1 MASTMNSGDASF
13 TLANAFEMSDV
24 VQIDGRGKG
33 TVLKKI
39 SSTAGDLYQ
48 VMLDG
53 TEFTI
58 TVRGERLTHFMH
70 LETESETENRP
81 IPKQTNK
88 RFVDVQSEDIS
99 DFVDQQRNKNTL
111 SKTFYDLKLLTSF
124 LHQESINEHRPIYE
138 IPPNELCTLLCRFF
152 LSVRKADGS
161 NYEPNTLHGLKSSYE
176 RHLRNHN
183 YEYSLSKSVEFN
195 RLRDVLKSKQR
206 ELKRQGL
213 GNLKNRAD
221 AVTDEDIEKLWQS
234 NQMGAATP
242 ESIINTLWFYSTI
255 HFGTRTAEEHRNMCW
270 ADISLKVDGE
280 GEEYL
285 EFVERQTKTRTG
297 ENPKDV
303 RKVTPKMWSNPE
315 NISRCPVEVYKQ
327 YSLLRPS
334 DFCKPEDPLYLAT
347 HTIQGSMKPTDQWF
361 KRQPIGVNK
370 ISTIMKRM
378 SINAGLPPNKKLTN
392 HSARKHLVQKLSDN
406 NVPPTEIMQITGHK
420 NVHSVNNYSSLS
432 ENKHKNISR
441 ITSNATTYQ
450 QMPNP
455 YGQNSLC
462 LNQFNSMAQHN
473 QNLNNTAT
481 RTVQG
486 GLNSMFSG
494 NIFGGTFNI
503 NVINEKP
510 SSPQKKR
517 RRIIYD
523 SDSD

>member
-1 MASTMNSGDASF
+1 MASIMNSGDASF
-13 TLANAFEMSDV
+13 ALANAFEMSDV

-33 TVLKKI
+33 TILKKI

-81 IPKQTNK
+81 TPKQTNK
-88 RFVDVQSEDIS
+88 RFVEVQSEDIS

-221 AVTDEDIEKLWQS
+221 AVTDEYIEKLWQS

-255 HFGTRTAEEHRNMCW
+255 HFGTRTA
-270 ADISLKVDGE
+270 
-280 GEEYL
+280 
-285 EFVERQTKTRTG
+285 
-297 ENPKDV
+297 
-303 RKVTPKMWSNPE
+303 
-315 NISRCPVEVYKQ
+315 
-327 YSLLRPS
+327 
-334 DFCKPEDPLYLAT
+334 
-347 HTIQGSMKPTDQWF
+347 
-361 KRQPIGVNK
+361 
-370 ISTIMKRM
+370 
-378 SINAGLPPNKKLTN
+378 
-392 HSARKHLVQKLSDN
+392 
-406 NVPPTEIMQITGHK
+406 
-420 NVHSVNNYSSLS
+420 
-432 ENKHKNISR
+432 
-441 ITSNATTYQ
+441 
-450 QMPNP
+450 
-455 YGQNSLC
+455 
-462 LNQFNSMAQHN
+462 
-473 QNLNNTAT
+473 
-481 RTVQG
+481 
-486 GLNSMFSG
+486 
-494 NIFGGTFNI
+494 
-503 NVINEKP
+503 
-510 SSPQKKR
+510 
-517 RRIIYD
+517 
-523 SDSD
+523 

>member
-1 MASTMNSGDASF
+1 M
-13 TLANAFEMSDV
+13 L
-24 VQIDGRGKG
+24 GRYK
-33 TVLKKI
+33 
-39 SSTAGDLYQ
+39 
-48 VMLDG
+48 
-53 TEFTI
+53 
-58 TVRGERLTHFMH
+58 
-70 LETESETENRP
+70 
-81 IPKQTNK
+81 
-88 RFVDVQSEDIS
+88 
-99 DFVDQQRNKNTL
+99 
-111 SKTFYDLKLLTSF
+111 
-124 LHQESINEHRPIYE
+124 
-138 IPPNELCTLLCRFF
+138 
-152 LSVRKADGS
+152 
-161 NYEPNTLHGLKSSYE
+161 
-176 RHLRNHN
+176 
-183 YEYSLSKSVEFN
+183 
-195 RLRDVLKSKQR
+195 
-206 ELKRQGL
+206 
-213 GNLKNRAD
+213 
-221 AVTDEDIEKLWQS
+221 
-234 NQMGAATP
+234 
-242 ESIINTLWFYSTI
+242 
-255 HFGTRTAEEHRNMCW
+255 
-270 ADISLKVDGE
+270 
-280 GEEYL
+280 EYL

-297 ENPKDV
+297 DNPKDM
-303 RKVTPKMWSNPE
+303 RKVTPKMWSNLE

-334 DFCKPEDPLYLAT
+334 NFCKPEDPLYLAT
-347 HTIQGSMKPTDQWF
+347 HTIQGSMKPADQWF

-420 NVHSVNNYSSLS
+420 NVQSVNNYSSLS

-462 LNQFNSMAQHN
+462 LNQFNSMAQNN